1 MTGLILKI
9 EGASNA
15 LSLEFFIEREKTIKF
30 LKEDLIK
37 VYKDEGVEYYAF
49 IDSNILGR
57 GHLMASVE
65 FVDRE
70 AEFDRRV
77 TVSGFTGYTIPCM
90 GKGNTISCGEYKVSF
105 KKVND
110 IPKNDA
116 MIYYGVTTD
125 DFDRLDLRALNATKV
140 LDEAV
145 LSFNPGE
152 RVVVLIPYDW
162 DQIAWKDNG
171 FGGRVPFSTTIQ
183 GYDGEIIQY
192 DDGMKY
198 KTYGELMAI
207 QGRIKIYI
215 E

>member
-171 FGGRVPFSTTIQ
+171 FGSMVPFSTTIQ

>member
-1 MTGLILKI
+1 MTGIILKI

-171 FGGRVPFSTTIQ
+171 FGSRVPFSTTIQ

>member
-105 KKVND
+105 KKVSD

-125 DFDRLDLRALNATKV
+125 YFDRLDLRVLNATKV

>member
-1 MTGLILKI
+1 MTGIILKI

-15 LSLEFFIEREKTIKF
+15 LSVEFFIEREKTIKF

-125 DFDRLDLRALNATKV
+125 DFDRLGLRALNATKV
-140 LDEAV
+140 LDEAA